1 MLQSIN
7 SCFIRLDDDIKVSDA
22 DHGESRPDR
31 DKFRDIL
38 KTRSQVSPKSHRR
51 TKKEQIQTEE
61 PNEGKKDITLPMDE
75 LLNVGAEVLYGQ
87 LIIPSIVPTP
97 AGEEILYPKI
107 PLISQYVGDVT
118 DDVMDVIKETAF
130 EGEADHDFNL
140 AEEAVIEGI
149 PSLVHR
155 DEIISSGKLHD
166 NETLES
172 VTEKVDIPLIKSET
186 GDGPIENGL
195 YDNDMEANE
204 PTTSGPAIEELALEP
219 DILVRDKR
227 FLENDAKGQ
236 MRDLEQVFVSSDDE
250 DPGNSIRNEKAEIKF
265 PAEAPGEYATR
276 LDNAHDGGDPRGKG
290 LSDNDD
296 DPIYNRDYNSD
307 YLSNTISDAVLDFSK
322 VLDAPNPEGKIEFI
336 EQLAEKAVV
345 TLGNGKSALE
355 IEVKPNHLGK
365 LLLKVAVED
374 GNLTGRIYTDNRDV
388 RDFLQR
394 NLDDLWSTLKD
405 QGLVFTSLDVNV
417 GEQPSFDEFRHL
429 KNVKSRARKIILAND
444 IPLIKTGEILGSNR
458 IDFFA

>member
-1 MLQSIN
+1 M
-7 SCFIRLDDDIKVSDA
+7 
-22 DHGESRPDR
+22 
-31 DKFRDIL
+31 
-38 KTRSQVSPKSHRR
+38 
-51 TKKEQIQTEE
+51 
-61 PNEGKKDITLPMDE
+61 
-75 LLNVGAEVLYGQ
+75 
-87 LIIPSIVPTP
+87 
-97 AGEEILYPKI
+97 
-107 PLISQYVGDVT
+107 
-118 DDVMDVIKETAF
+118 
-130 EGEADHDFNL
+130 
-140 AEEAVIEGI
+140 
-149 PSLVHR
+149 
-155 DEIISSGKLHD
+155 
-166 NETLES
+166 
-172 VTEKVDIPLIKSET
+172 
-186 GDGPIENGL
+186 
-195 YDNDMEANE
+195 
-204 PTTSGPAIEELALEP
+204 
-219 DILVRDKR
+219 
-227 FLENDAKGQ
+227 
-236 MRDLEQVFVSSDDE
+236 
-250 DPGNSIRNEKAEIKF
+250 
-265 PAEAPGEYATR
+265 
-276 LDNAHDGGDPRGKG
+276 DNAHDGGDPRGKG

-444 IPLIKTGEILGSNR
+444 IPLIKTGEAVGSNR